1 MNGLISYLAIYIGFV
16 LVVACAAILTIQQLS
31 GVSDASKNYRIL
43 AELGT
48 SDREI
53 SHSVLVQQ
61 TIFFVFPVVVGV
73 AHSIVALSI
82 IIDLVEVFGGLTIGG
97 TVGFTTLI
105 FLIAYGGYFCVTYL
119 MSKGIVRDAI
129 RTRHAQ

>member
-31 GVSDASKNYRIL
+31 GVADAGRNYRIL

-48 SDREI
+48 STREI

-61 TIFFVFPVVVGV
+61 SIFFVFPLAVGI
-73 AHSIVALSI
+73 AHSCVALSVI
-82 IIDLVEVFGGLTIGG
+82 IELVTLFGGMSIGG
-97 TVGFTTLI
+97 TVGFTALI
-105 FLIAYGGYFCVTYL
+105 FVVAYGGYFLVTYL
-119 MSKGIVRDAI
+119 MSRGMVAEFV
-129 RTRHAQ
+129 RTR